1 VWHRQ
6 NLQEN
11 EGSISMEKLILL
23 ACPLAAALSLC
34 QAGIAAEPMYV
45 FTLSAES
52 TPQAYDE
59 AVAATTM
66 QGIINRGGPRL
77 YLLSGRD
84 ERPQYWLDILSRDG
98 RWMKGRPRKPLAALG
113 DIRALAGS
121 ALKGAVIWDPKV
133 PASLNVATT
142 MAGIEDAVVLSPELA
157 EQAAAWQLPVLVD
170 LRWKFT
176 GKETGSAKNDAYRW
190 AIREFIEKGRCNSHW
205 LFLYEDAADTRH
217 NNQGGT
223 RFPSN
228 VGYAVT
234 RDWAVRNRGFVF
246 DLSPWGD
253 EAPADDPNQSLGT
266 DLATYKL
273 ILDATMKQAAGKQ
286 MTELAGF
293 FAFQKYSNTPPHAS
307 KHDPVPTEWETV
319 HLISPYNGY
328 QNTAADHCYNQ
339 SFHCQALLKPLKQP
353 RPAAPKSPE
362 AKTYLCILMA
372 DYDSAM
378 PLYQM
383 MPKSWDDPARGTL
396 PLCWGVNPNL
406 LETYPDIIAYLYET
420 ARPNDVFTADASAA
434 GYMNPNR
441 ILPEYLPLFV
451 RHNKRFF
458 EQADMT
464 LAPMV
469 LDWDEPSAAVKDA
482 FVQFAPDGFATIV
495 MDFHKTGG
503 KSPTDHVWKGMVV
516 ANLDNSSCNS
526 SSPEELATLMKKAI
540 AGRVAKGQPTFM
552 FFRIVWVP
560 PGNVAKAIETLKT
573 DHPEWNLE
581 IVNPYA
587 YFALLKRHIEARP

>member
-1 VWHRQ
+1 
-6 NLQEN
+6 
-11 EGSISMEKLILL
+11 MEKLILL
-23 ACPLAAALSLC
+23 ACPLAVALSLC
-34 QAGIAAEPMYV
+34 QAAMAAEPMYV

-52 TPQAYDE
+52 SVGAYDE

-84 ERPQYWLDILSRDG
+84 ERPRYWLDILSRDG
-98 RWMKGRPRKPLAALG
+98 RWMQGRPRKPLAALG

-121 ALKGAVIWDPKV
+121 ALKGAIIWDPNV
-133 PASLNVATT
+133 PATLNVATT
-142 MAGIEDAVVLSPELA
+142 LAGVEDAVVLSPELA
-157 EQAAAWQLPVLVD
+157 QQAAVWRLPVLVD
-170 LRWKFT
+170 LRGKFT
-176 GKETGSAKNDAYRW
+176 GEETGSAKNDAYRW

-205 LFLYEDAADTRH
+205 LFLYEDAANARR
-217 NNQGGT
+217 NN
-223 RFPSN
+223 N

-253 EAPADDPNQSLGT
+253 EAPGDDPNQSLGT

-273 ILDATMKQAAGKQ
+273 ILNATMKQAAGKQ

-293 FAFQKYSNTPPHAS
+293 FVWQKYSNTPPNTS
-307 KHDPVPTEWETV
+307 KHDPGATEWETV
-319 HLISPYNGY
+319 SLISPYNCY
-328 QNTAADHCYNQ
+328 QNTATDNCYNQ
-339 SFHCQALLKPLKQP
+339 SFHCQARLKPLKQP
-353 RPAAPKSPE
+353 RPAAPNNIE

-378 PLYQM
+378 PLYQW

-420 ARPNDVFTADASAA
+420 ARSGDVFAADASAA

-441 ILPEYLPLFV
+441 VLPESLPLFI

-458 EQADMT
+458 EQADMN
-464 LAPMV
+464 
-469 LDWDEPSAAVKDA
+469 
-482 FVQFAPDGFATIV
+482 
-495 MDFHKTGG
+495 FHKTGG
-503 KSPTDHVWKGMVV
+503 DPVRQEMVVDHVWKGMVV
-516 ANLDNSSCNS
+516 TNLDNGICNS
-526 SSPEELATLMKKAI
+526 STPEELAASMKGII
-540 AGRVAKGQPTFM
+540 AARVAKDRPAFL

-560 PGNVAKAIETLKT
+560 PGNVAKAIEILKT
-573 DHPEWNLE
+573 DHPEWNVE
-581 IVNPYA
+581 VVNPYA
-587 YFALLKRHIEARP
+587 YFNLLKRHIEARR